1 MSARLDLQRPLDLL
15 RERRRELGLPEVA
28 QVRLSQRRDLLRGGL
43 LGAGL
48 VVVVAVVGLG
58 LQLRQQWVSA
68 ELARAT
74 LVEVKVT
81 SLENDLLKR
90 RGQVQKLATANQ
102 NLARALAATPSGAAL
117 MRELQLRVP
126 EGIQLTAMKPAG
138 ATGITLEGLAQGSA
152 AFVRINA
159 LLLELERSVLLREPR
174 LEKASRNPPDAK
186 EAPGQVGFVIRAA
199 LADLSSA
206 PALASS
212 LRDLGADG
220 QLRRLQLLRQEG
232 LLP

>member
-1 MSARLDLQRPLDLL
+1 MDLL
-15 RERRRELGLPEVA
+15 RERRRELGLLEVE
-28 QVRLSQRRDLLRGGL
+28 QVRLTQRRALFLGGL
-43 LGAGL
+43 GGAALVVLVGL
-48 VVVVAVVGLG
+48 VGVA

-68 ELARAT
+68 GLERAT
-74 LVEVKVT
+74 LVEAKVT
-81 SLENDLLKR
+81 SLENDLLAR
-90 RGQVQKLATANQ
+90 RAQVQKLATANR
-102 NLARALAATPSGAAL
+102 NLAKALAATPSGAAL

-159 LLLELERSVLLREPR
+159 LLLELERSALLREPR
-174 LEKASRNPPDAK
+174 LEKASRNPADAK
-186 EAPGQVGFVIRAA
+186 EAPGQVVFAIRAT
-199 LADLSSA
+199 LADLASA

-220 QLRRLQLLRQEG
+220 QLRRLLLLRQER